1 MSYHIF
7 LTNKKGFNHLLCH
20 DGAKF
25 YLGGDLG
32 ESVVFDSKEEIDTF
46 IKNLKSIKSDSQESE
61 DYEMDVFGLVD
72 SEIKIEK
79 IIGILD

>member
-7 LTNKKGFNHLLCH
+7 FSGKKDVNNLLCH
-20 DGAKF
+20 DGSQF

-32 ESVVFDSKEEIDTF
+32 ESVVFDSKDEIDNF
-46 IKNLKSIKSDSQESE
+46 ISNLKRINSDSEE
-61 DYEMDVFGLVD
+61 ADDYDKEVL
-72 SEIKIEK
+72 SLTENKIRIEK

>member
-7 LTNKKGFNHLLCH
+7 LSSKKDVNNLLCH
-20 DGAKF
+20 DGSQF

-32 ESVVFDSKEEIDTF
+32 ESVVFDSKEEIDNF
-46 IKNLKSIKSDSQESE
+46 ISNLKRIKSNSE
-61 DYEMDVFGLVD
+61 DADDYDTEVLGLT
-72 SEIKIEK
+72 ENKIRIEK

>member
-7 LTNKKGFNHLLCH
+7 LSSKKDVNNLLCH
-20 DGAKF
+20 DGSQF

-32 ESVVFDSKEEIDTF
+32 ESVVFDSKEEIDNF
-46 IKNLKSIKSDSQESE
+46 ISNLKRIKSDSE
-61 DYEMDVFGLVD
+61 DADDYDKEVLGLT
-72 SEIKIEK
+72 ENKIRIEK